1 MAKFQVTLRQD
12 AWINY
17 VATLE
22 ADTADQAAQIA
33 VRAWKDQDLSIQF
46 EAAGVTEF
54 DDVLCDPEECQIVP

>member
-17 VATLE
+17 VATVE

-33 VRAWKDQDLSIQF
+33 VRAWNDQDPSIQF
-46 EAAGVTEF
+46 ESAGITEF
-54 DDVLCDPEECQIVP
+54 DHVLCDPEECQVVP